1 MSYPNTPY
9 PNDPYGQG
17 AQQPGQGAPGGYPPP
32 HPGHPQQG
40 GVPGGPPA
48 PYGGQQP
55 GGYPPPPGAPQ
66 TGGYQAHGGYDQ
78 SQQPGGYPP
87 PPPVGQYGQP
97 GQYGGYAP
105 GGYGGYNGQPTPDE
119 QSTAVLTHIGGALT
133 GWLIPLIIL
142 VTKKDESPFNRDQA
156 VQALNFQLPLM
167 IGYFISI
174 ILSFVLIGALT
185 GLGIFIYSLVYSI
198 KGASA
203 VKQGEWYRYPFSVN
217 WVR

>member
-1 MSYPNTPY
+1 MSYPNTPH

-17 AQQPGQGAPGGYPPP
+17 GQQPGQGASGGYPPP
-32 HPGHPQQG
+32 PSGYPQQG
-40 GVPGGPPA
+40 GVPA

-78 SQQPGGYPP
+78 PQQPGGYPP
-87 PPPVGQYGQP
+87 PPPG

-105 GGYGGYNGQPTPDE
+105 GGYGGSSAYTGQPNQDE
-119 QSTAVLTHIGGALT
+119 QSTAVFTHIGGAIT
-133 GWLIPLIIL
+133 GWLVPLIIL

-174 ILSFVLIGALT
+174 ILSVVLIGFLT

-203 VKQGEWYRYPFSVN
+203 VKQGEWYRYPLNVN
-217 WVR
+217 WVK